1 MSDDN
6 PPADHVIPDDNNS
19 GIPIEENI
27 KSRSTW
33 LRLLFMFAY
42 YVIGTVATAV
52 LSVVVILGFFW
63 VLFTADKNSQLQQA
77 GQAIAAYLYEII
89 RYLTFNTEDKPFPFG
104 NDWPSADIED

>member
-6 PPADHVIPDDNNS
+6 PPADHVMSENKDS
-19 GIPIEENI
+19 GVPIEENV

-42 YVIGTVATAV
+42 YVIGTVTTAV
-52 LSVVVILGFFW
+52 LSIVVILGFLW
-63 VLFTADKNSQLQQA
+63 VLFTGEKNGQLQQA

-89 RYLTFNTEDKPFPFG
+89 RYLTFNTEAKPFPFG
-104 NDWPSADIED
+104 NEWPSSDIED